1 MAAGDEIF
9 SAVRA
14 LIDAV
19 IGSGA
24 SVASCI
30 VVMTVDFDAV
40 FIEAVLFV
48 ILSVPILD
56 ISAYDLVFIEKV
68 IASIYIVGIVML
80 DVLIVVV

>member
-1 MAAGDEIF
+1 
-9 SAVRA
+9 
-14 LIDAV
+14 
-19 IGSGA
+19 
-24 SVASCI
+24 
-30 VVMTVDFDAV
+30 MTVDFDAV